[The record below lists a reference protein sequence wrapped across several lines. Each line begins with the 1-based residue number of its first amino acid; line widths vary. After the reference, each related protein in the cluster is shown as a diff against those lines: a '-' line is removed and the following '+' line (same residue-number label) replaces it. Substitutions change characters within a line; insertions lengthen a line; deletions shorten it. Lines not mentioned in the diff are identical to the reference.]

1 MSGWMYFL
9 QELLLK
15 YIIHFA
21 FVNLW
26 NKLAAKNSDA
36 FNISKDIKN
45 DFNLKIFEQYHVI
58 ENIKQ
63 SGNMLW

>member
-1 MSGWMYFL
+1 MY
-9 QELLLK
+9 
-15 YIIHFA
+15 FA